1 MKEEF
6 SLEKLQQAIE
16 YNLTNDGFLVPI
28 IFMCTRAGMEV
39 LDASEYMESDE
50 GKDKLIDS
58 LCSYIPEKG
67 IYKIYIVSEAW
78 SYVMP
83 KDMEERD
90 VKRLLQTTAYREKLP
105 RVEVYQ
111 IIEITETGASMLCRQ
126 FAREDDEIVLG
137 DTLKIDD
144 AQLVRFAPVQ
154 KCLRVLN

>member
-16 YNLTNDGFLVPI
+16 YNLTNDGFLVPV
-28 IFMCTRAGMEV
+28 IFMCTRTGMEV

-50 GKDKLIDS
+50 EKDKLIDT

-67 IYKIYIVSEAW
+67 IYKVYIVSEAW
-78 SYVMP
+78 SYAMP
-83 KDMEERD
+83 KDMDERD
-90 VKRLLQTTAYREKLP
+90 VKRLMQTTSYRDTLK
-105 RVEVYQ
+105 RAEVYQ
-111 IIEITETGASMLCRQ
+111 IIEITEKGASMLCRQ
-126 FAREDDEIVLG
+126 FDREDDEIILG